1 VTAYD
6 NVVGGRRY
14 VSSRLIASGS
24 LLHELDIQDLAALR
38 SSVLA
43 EMAGLRNAD
52 KRVPDFIWTSSPA
65 VKRVFLQALFT
76 GDGSSSL
83 LPRNTIQV
91 SYSTRSR
98 RLAAEVQQLLLEFQR
113 NYIKNENLGVGGFNL
128 ASRGYT
134 SETSD
139 SALRV
144 ALNGVLWP
152 KVAHELKL
160 RFEVGDAT
168 LTSNSL
174 DPAIIVQQTFNSGGA
189 GQSSNNHSKTLEF
202 ADNVDWS
209 AGKKHAF
216 RAGLLGEADWYHTSD
231 LTNFNGTFTFGGIE
245 QYNLGL
251 PTTYTRRIGSA
262 ALDYDYYQLGL
273 YVQDTWTPTKRVS
286 VSLGLREEFQ
296 SHLGDAAN
304 FAPRIG
310 TTIQA
315 GKYTIRGGYG
325 IFNDWYD
332 ASDYQQVLLVNGVTQ
347 QDEVIRFP
355 GYPDPSGG
363 AIATPL
369 PPSKILQ
376 AAGLSMPY
384 VRQASIGIERT
395 VLQALRLQASY
406 MMQRGVDQFRSSNI
420 NAPIG
425 GVYPDPLYGLVT
437 ELQSTGSS
445 DLDRLMININY
456 ANPQR
461 RLFFGGNYQLS
472 RILNYTD
479 SDFSLPADNYDL
491 AAEWGPSSRD
501 ARHRFF
507 AMANIGT
514 PKNTRVAL
522 FVQGSSALPYN
533 LTTGFDTNGDTV
545 INDRP
550 NGATRN
556 TLRGATNINLNL
568 RLSKTFAFGPQQ
580 QTTSDGMPRFRGG
593 PAGGGRGGPGGPG
606 MMMMDG
612 GTNRYKMEFYVQ
624 AFNLLNRTNFQNFVG
639 NLTSDYYGTA
649 LSSSPARRIEVGINF
664 GF

>member
-1 VTAYD
+1 
-6 NVVGGRRY
+6 
-14 VSSRLIASGS
+14 
-24 LLHELDIQDLAALR
+24 
-38 SSVLA
+38 
-43 EMAGLRNAD
+43 M
-52 KRVPDFIWTSSPA
+52 
-65 VKRVFLQALFT
+65 
-76 GDGSSSL
+76 
-83 LPRNTIQV
+83 
-91 SYSTRSR
+91 
-98 RLAAEVQQLLLEFQR
+98 
-113 NYIKNENLGVGGFNL
+113 
-128 ASRGYT
+128 
-134 SETSD
+134 
-139 SALRV
+139 
-144 ALNGVLWP
+144 
-152 KVAHELKL
+152 
-160 RFEVGDAT
+160 
-168 LTSNSL
+168 
-174 DPAIIVQQTFNSGGA
+174 
-189 GQSSNNHSKTLEF
+189 
-202 ADNVDWS
+202 
-209 AGKKHAF
+209 
-216 RAGLLGEADWYHTSD
+216 
-231 LTNFNGTFTFGGIE
+231 
-245 QYNLGL
+245 
-251 PTTYTRRIGSA
+251 
-262 ALDYDYYQLGL
+262 
-273 YVQDTWTPTKRVS
+273 
-286 VSLGLREEFQ
+286 
-296 SHLGDAAN
+296 
-304 FAPRIG
+304 
-310 TTIQA
+310 
-315 GKYTIRGGYG
+315 
-325 IFNDWYD
+325 
-332 ASDYQQVLLVNGVTQ
+332 
-347 QDEVIRFP
+347 IRFP
-355 GYPDPSGG
+355 GYTDPSGG

-593 PAGGGRGGPGGPG
+593 PPGGGRGGPGGPG